1 MMFQNKRGQE
11 VNPVGVM
18 MGCIGGI
25 AAYIMAGRMETGVVG
40 SIFIGLVTLVVCYF
54 LVTRIANQ

>member
-1 MMFQNKRGQE
+1 MFNRNKRGQE
-11 VNPVGVM
+11 VHPGAVI

-25 AAYIMAGRMETGVVG
+25 VGFILAGRMETGVVG

-54 LVTRIANQ
+54 LVARIAD